1 MTRVLIGGIG
11 NILLGDDGVGP
22 YVVRSLEAAREFGE
36 EVEIVDLGTPALD
49 LIYKIVDLD
58 LLILVDAIAN
68 SDVPGTI
75 SSYSKADL
83 LKHAPSTRMDPHSPA
98 LSESLLATEMLGASP
113 KEVLLIAVAGGS
125 YETSCTLSEPV
136 RLAVD
141 EVLQIIMTKLDE
153 VGVQSTRREAK
164 PDIWWDRA
172 PRHLKTLYN

>member
-49 LIYKIVDLD
+49 LIYNI
-58 LLILVDAIAN
+58 
-68 SDVPGTI
+68 T
-75 SSYSKADL
+75 SYSKADL
-83 LKHAPSTRMDPHSPA
+83 LKHAPPTRMDPHSPA
-98 LSESLLATEMLGASP
+98 LSESLLATEMLGAGP
-113 KEVLLIAVAGGS
+113 KEVLLIAVAGGC

-136 RLAVD
+136 RIAVD
-141 EVLQIIMTKLDE
+141 EVIRIILAKLDGI
-153 VGVQSTRREAK
+153 GVQSIRREAE

-172 PRHLKTLYN
+172 SLHVETLSS